1 MHQPTA
7 GQIALLI
14 VAIALFA
21 LGGAISVIRLQRDK
35 ERLRIAAKACMWSGV
50 TAALA
55 VLVWHSI
62 ARQSWLPLEDNF
74 DALTWLAV
82 VLAVFVM
89 YVQRRKPLGGLDWF
103 VMPVVILLLVG
114 ALVTGLTRPEPYH
127 VHNLWSWVHLAGVY
141 GGAAAF
147 AVAGAAGAM
156 YLITNYRLRH
166 KVALAGPS
174 LGSLERLEHLT
185 LTAVTLG
192 FALLTIGAVIGFM
205 KMKYENR
212 PAPMTKLVLSA
223 AVWIVYA
230 IVLHS
235 PMNPSFRGRR
245 AAVLSVVGFVLM
257 IGAIVAVLV
266 MPGGGG

>member
-1 MHQPTA
+1 MHPTT
-7 GQIALLI
+7 GQIALVI
-14 VAIALFA
+14 VAITLFA
-21 LGGAISVIRLQRDK
+21 TGGMISVIRLQRDK
-35 ERLRIAAKACMWSGV
+35 PRLRIAAKACMWSGV
-50 TAALA
+50 TVALA

-74 DALTWLAV
+74 DALIWLAV

-103 VMPVVILLLVG
+103 VMPIVILLLVG
-114 ALVTGLTRPEPYH
+114 ALVTGLARPQMYD
-127 VHNLWSWVHLAGVY
+127 VHNLWSWTHLAGVY

-192 FALLTIGAVIGFM
+192 FALLTLGAIIGFM
-205 KMKYENR
+205 KMTYENR
-212 PAPMTKLVLSA
+212 PAPLTKLVLSS
-223 AVWIVYA
+223 AVWVVFA
-230 IVLHS
+230 VVLHS
-235 PMNPSFRGRR
+235 PFFPSFRGRR
-245 AAVLSVVGFVLM
+245 AAVLSIVGFVLM
-257 IGAIVAVLV
+257 IGTIVAVLL
-266 MPGGGG
+266 MPGG

>member
-1 MHQPTA
+1 MLPTT

-21 LGGAISVIRLQRDK
+21 LGGAISIIRLQRDK
-35 ERLRIAAKACMWSGV
+35 PRLRIAAKACMWSGV
-50 TAALA
+50 TVALA

-62 ARQSWLPLEDNF
+62 VRQSWLPLEDNF
-74 DALTWLAV
+74 DSLTWLAV

-103 VMPVVILLLVG
+103 VMPIVILLLVG
-114 ALVTGLTRPEPYH
+114 AVVTGLAKPQIYD

-185 LTAVTLG
+185 LTSVTLG

-205 KMKYENR
+205 KMTYENR
-212 PAPMTKLVLSA
+212 PAPVTKLVLSG
-223 AVWIVYA
+223 AVWIVFA
-230 IVLHS
+230 LVMHS
-235 PMNPSFRGRR
+235 PFFPSFRGRR
-245 AAVLSVVGFVLM
+245 AAVLSIVGFVLM
-257 IGAIVAVLV
+257 VVAVVVVLV
-266 MPGGGG
+266 MPDGG